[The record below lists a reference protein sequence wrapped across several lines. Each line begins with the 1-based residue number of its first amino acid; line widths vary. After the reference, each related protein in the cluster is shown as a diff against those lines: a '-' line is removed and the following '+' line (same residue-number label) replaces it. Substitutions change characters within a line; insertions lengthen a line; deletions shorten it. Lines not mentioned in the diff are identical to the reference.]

1 MDFNNV
7 QKILSRND
15 SVKNYTKLNYFSSHI
30 KNYSKE
36 TVLNTYKVYANKKDP
51 SRQKESVH
59 LRK

>member
-30 KNYSKE
+30 KIILKKQHLILIKYMQ
-36 TVLNTYKVYANKKDP
+36 TKKDP